1 MMHHRLFFLVAV
13 SSLTLLF
20 SCQQNAPKIDMDV
33 EVPNFALLDQNGDF
47 HELYYYGD
55 EKAVVL
61 YTQKNGCSTVRND
74 MDELKTVRSAY
85 QEKGVQFL
93 MINSTG
99 KDSREEIKK
108 EAEKYDIEF
117 PVLEDKAQL
126 AAEALQLYRSG
137 EAIVLD
143 PETWS
148 VSYRGPVN
156 QLAVALDAHLN
167 GELLAENQI
176 NVKGTALP
184 IKHTDKSAFENIS
197 YSLDVAPILKEKCIK
212 CHVEGGIAPFAM
224 KDHATVF
231 GWSQMMREVLR
242 TKRMP
247 PWHADP
253 HYGTFADDLSLTTEE
268 LQTLVH
274 WIDAGALKGEDEADP
289 LAEYRPEKKE
299 WTLGEPDLIIQLNKE
314 EVPATGVID
323 YRYQMFEVD
332 LDYDVYATA
341 IQVIPD
347 NDEVLHHLLVSVVYP
362 DGYMEPIDRRSPWL
376 DGLFAAWAPGQNVEE
391 FPENTGRVLPAGS
404 KLHFQLHYTTNGKA
418 QSDASTIG
426 IYYTDKKPEN
436 EYLLAGA
443 FKTDIELKPN
453 SYYENSAKYR
463 FDKEVT
469 IYGLSPHMHYRGK
482 EMKFVALYPDG
493 KRETLLNVPNYSFN
507 WQRTYRLAEP
517 TTLPARTVIFVD
529 AVFDNTSKNTFNPA
543 PEKTVYWGDFSFDE
557 MLIGYMSFQY
567 GKPAGPDSK
576 RISMK

>member
-1 MMHHRLFFLVAV
+1 MRRRFLLLLAV
-13 SSLTLLF
+13 SSLAFLF
-20 SCQQNAPKIDMDV
+20 ACQQNAPTIDMDL

-61 YTQKNGCSTVRND
+61 YTQKNGCSTVRKD
-74 MDELKTVRSAY
+74 MDELKAVRSSF

-108 EAEKYDIEF
+108 EAETHDIEF
-117 PVLEDKAQL
+117 PILEDKAQL

-176 NVKGTALP
+176 DVKGTALP
-184 IKHTDKSAFENIS
+184 IKHTDKSAFATIS

-274 WIDAGALKGEDEADP
+274 WIDAGALKGEEEADP

-323 YRYQMFEVD
+323 YRYQIFEVD
-332 LDYDVYATA
+332 LNYDVYATA

-376 DGLFAAWAPGQNVEE
+376 DGLFAAWAPGQNVET

-443 FKTDIELKPN
+443 FRTDIELKPN
-453 SYYENSAKYR
+453 EYYENSAKYR

-493 KRETLLNVPNYSFN
+493 KRETLLNVPNYNFN

-517 TTLPARTVIFVD
+517 KTLPARTVIFVD
-529 AVFDNTSKNTFNPA
+529 AVFDNTAKNTFNPA

-567 GKPAGPDSK
+567 GRPASPDGK
-576 RISMK
+576 KISMK